1 MLLKYMQL
9 VCLENTVRLYVIIV
23 NNSITLS
30 LYNLGHSSGDIFLF
44 TKNTGKYNPK

>member
-9 VCLENTVRLYVIIV
+9 VCLESTVRLYVNSV

-30 LYNLGHSSGDIFLF
+30 LYKRSLQW
-44 TKNTGKYNPK
+44 